1 MSALGHPRSPSGI
14 GRGVRLALTRL
25 KRAPGALKCSQLLI
39 RRLAALPGLRGGHPR
54 HMRPR
59 SGAGVSSGTPSVAL
73 GYRARR
79 PSRFNRPQ
87 KAARSAIIC
96 CGCGALCVGAL
107 CVFIKSSNARP
118 FEQIDKQIDNQ
129 LEDMTLVQTFGLTQS
144 RRLPIACPLLVK
156 CTPLKQIDEQIDN
169 QLKTL
174 QMGRIGLST
183 KSN

>member
-1 MSALGHPRSPSGI
+1 MGPR
-14 GRGVRLALTRL
+14 L
-25 KRAPGALKCSQLLI
+25 
-39 RRLAALPGLRGGHPR
+39 
-54 HMRPR
+54 
-59 SGAGVSSGTPSVAL
+59 GAGVSSGTPSVAL

-87 KAARSAIIC
+87 KAPGALLLLVYAVV
-96 CGCGALCVGAL
+96 GALCVGAL